1 MQTAAEHIIITTGLG
16 HDNSIKKLSEL
27 YYTKRSIN
35 NKEELAA
42 ARLRAHQAAVDATK
56 SP

>member
-27 YYTKRSIN
+27 YYTKRSIK